1 MAKRLFFLIAAIF
14 HAAILFAQTPFT
26 LETAYAKLLKNYP
39 NISIYRADSLNVIAH
54 RDVEFC
60 RIGERALKC
69 DVFLPKNT
77 IEQLLPLAII
87 VHGGGWQSGDKSM
100 DNEIAK
106 ALADKGFAAM
116 CVDYRK
122 SGEALFPAAV
132 QDVRTAIRWA
142 RMNAEKYHF
151 NADKFTLIG
160 SSAGGQIAALI
171 GSINGDYADF
181 DNDIYA
187 EYSSQVANVVDID
200 GVLAFIHPDSSEGAD
215 KPGKPSSATLW
226 LGCTLSE
233 NPSLWNEASAVNHV
247 NANSANFLIIK
258 GGQKRFTAGCQE
270 LADSLKK
277 YGSEVDISSID
288 NAPHTFW
295 LFNPWAQTTVDLIIE
310 WMLKH

>member
-1 MAKRLFFLIAAIF
+1 MAKLLFFFIAIVF
-14 HAAILFAQTPFT
+14 HATFSVAQTPFT

-54 RDVEFC
+54 CDVEFC
-60 RIGERALKC
+60 RIGERVLKC
-69 DVFLPKNT
+69 DIFLPKNT

-106 ALADKGFAAM
+106 ALANNGIAAI

-132 QDVRTAIRWA
+132 HDVRTAIRWA

-151 NADKFTLIG
+151 NTDKFTLIG
-160 SSAGGQIAALI
+160 SSAGGQIASLI
-171 GSINGDYADF
+171 GSINGDYTDF

-187 EYSSQVANVVDID
+187 EYSSHVASVIDID

-226 LGCTLSE
+226 FGCAVSE
-233 NPSLWNEASAVNHV
+233 NPALWNEASAVNHV
-247 NANSANFLIIK
+247 NENSANFLIIK

-270 LADSLKK
+270 LADSLKI
-277 YGSEVDISSID
+277 YGRDVEITSVDD
-288 NAPHTFW
+288 APHTFW
-295 LFNPWAQTTVDLIIE
+295 LFNPWAQTTVDLIVA
-310 WMLKH
+310 WMSKH